1 MIQIEFGLLAA
12 SPPLMIAS
20 GIMQHA
26 IYGKWI

>member
-12 SPPLMIAS
+12 SLHLMIAN

-26 IYGKWI
+26 IYGK